1 MTAITDMAER
11 INVAQGKGPVD
22 LLLKNGR
29 LVNVFSGEIHPASV
43 AILGDRIIGF
53 GDYDARETVDLQGQF
68 LAPGFIDGHL
78 HLESSMLA
86 VPEFARNVAPL
97 GTTSVVADP
106 HEIANVL
113 GVDGIRYMLSSSEG
127 LPLRVFLMFPS
138 CVPATPFE
146 TSGAQLF
153 HADMEPFKDNDRI
166 LGLAEMM
173 NFPGVLFADP
183 EILAKI
189 QVFKDKVRDGHAPGL
204 SGKGLCAYVGA
215 GIGSDHECTTLD
227 EAREKLRLGMRIMIR
242 EGSAAKNMDALLP
255 LVNEFNSR
263 NCFFV
268 TDDMDPA
275 DIVEHGHINRLV
287 RKAIGKGIDP
297 VRAIQMATINPAS
310 YFRLRDLGALAPR
323 YLADIIVLEDLEQFR
338 PVRVYHGGRLVA
350 EDGKCLLDLPIPRDA
365 RVSGT
370 MHVDWDKVRDFAI
383 VAEGSR
389 VNIIQ
394 AVPDEIVTRRGYED
408 AKVQDGLVV
417 ADSARD
423 ILKIAVIERHHGSGA
438 FSVGLIRG
446 FGLREGAISCSVAHD
461 AHNIIVVGA
470 NDGDMMTAAK
480 RVAAIGGGMA
490 VTKDG
495 EVLAELPFPIAGL
508 MSDKPL
514 EEVRTNLHQ
523 VVDAARGLGCALKA
537 PFATLSFMALT
548 PIPELKLTDQGLFD
562 SVNFR
567 FVSLFQD
574 Y

>member
-1 MTAITDMAER
+1 MTEIAHIAER

-29 LVNVFSGEIHPASV
+29 VVNVFSGEIHAASL

-53 GDYDARETVDLQGQF
+53 GDYEARDTVDLQGQF

-86 VPEFARNVAPL
+86 VPEFARNVTPL

-113 GVDGIRYMLSSSEG
+113 GVEGIRYMLSSSEG

-153 HADMEPFKDNDRI
+153 HSDMEPFKDNDRI

-173 NFPGVLFADP
+173 NFPGVLFGDP

-189 QVFKDKVRDGHAPGL
+189 QVFRDKVLDGHAPGL
-204 SGKGLCAYVGA
+204 SGTALCAYVGA
-215 GIGSDHECTTLD
+215 GIGSDHECTNLD

-275 DIVEHGHINRLV
+275 DIVEHGHMNGLV
-287 RKAIGKGIDP
+287 RKAINKGIDP
-297 VRAIQMATINPAS
+297 LRAIQMATINPAS
-310 YFRLRDLGALAPR
+310 YFRLRNLGALAPG
-323 YLADIIVLEDLEQFR
+323 YLADIVVLEDLEQLKAG
-338 PVRVYHGGRLVA
+338 RVYHGGRLVA
-350 EDGKCLLDLPIPRDA
+350 ENGKCLVDLPIPLDR
-365 RVSGT
+365 RVTGT
-370 MHVDWDKVRDFAI
+370 MRVNWDKVRDFAI
-383 VAEGSR
+383 TAEGSR
-389 VNIIQ
+389 VNVIQ
-394 AVPDEIVTRRGYED
+394 AVPDEIVTMRLYEE
-408 AKVQDGLVV
+408 ARIQDGQVIT
-417 ADSARD
+417 DTPRD

-446 FGLREGAISCSVAHD
+446 FGLKEGAISCSVAHD

-480 RVAAIGGGMA
+480 RVASIGGGMA
-490 VTKDG
+490 VTRNG
-495 EVLAELPFPIAGL
+495 EVLAELPLPIAGL
-508 MSDKPL
+508 MSDRPL
-514 EEVRTNLHQ
+514 EEVRASLHR
-523 VVDAARGLGCALKA
+523 VSEAARGLGCALKA

-562 SVNFR
+562 SINFQ